1 MIDWH
6 SHILPGIDDGSGSIE
21 ESLALLKMQREQG
34 ADTVIATPHFFA
46 GISVAFFFVKSSL
59 KKDAFTCIRIPLS

>member
-34 ADTVIATPHFFA
+34 ADTVIATPHF
-46 GISVAFFFVKSSL
+46 SPTMKRLMNS
-59 KKDAFTCIRIPLS
+59 